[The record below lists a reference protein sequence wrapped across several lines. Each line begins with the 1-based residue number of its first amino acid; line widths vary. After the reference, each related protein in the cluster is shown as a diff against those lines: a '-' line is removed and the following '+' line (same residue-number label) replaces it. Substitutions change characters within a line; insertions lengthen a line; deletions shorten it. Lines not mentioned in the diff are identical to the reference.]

1 MSVALWQLMGGQ
13 DPQTLIRKALARMK
27 EDGFV
32 KVTAD
37 YSGGND
43 SGGVTNGRGF
53 KADGTEIELPS
64 AWSGDDDK
72 YDEDSLVAICDDI
85 LGTHFGTWA
94 GEFYAQG
101 TLYID
106 PTDPKGQ
113 GVCWREGTYETPS
126 YDDDMG
132 GF

>member
-27 EDGFV
+27 EEGIV
-32 KVTAD
+32 RIAAD

-43 SGGVTNGRGF
+43 EGGVQSGRAF
-53 KADGTEIELPS
+53 KSDGTEIELPS
-64 AWSGDDDK
+64 PWSSTDK

-85 LGTHFGTWA
+85 LGTHYGTWA
-94 GEFYAQG
+94 GDFYAYG

-106 PTDPKGQ
+106 PSDERT
-113 GVCWREGTYETPS
+113 CWREGSYETPS
-126 YDDDMG
+126 SEDDSG

>member
-13 DPQTLIRKALARMK
+13 DPQTLIRKALARMQ
-27 EDGFV
+27 EEGFV
-32 KVTAD
+32 KVQAD

-43 SGGVTNGRGF
+43 SGGVTRSAVGSRPTAPRSNC
-53 KADGTEIELPS
+53 PS

-94 GEFYAQG
+94 GEFYASG
-101 TLYID
+101 TLYLD
-106 PTDPKGQ
+106 PSDERT
-113 GVCWREGTYETPS
+113 CWREGTYETPS
-126 YDDDMG
+126 YDDDVG
-132 GF
+132 SF